1 MSKSLSSAVEIP
13 QAKVTRGWENI
24 VKLHH
29 HTPFCSLGTRGDSLG
44 GPLLLAHLPELV
56 AGISAQRTSHSD
68 CRDKPHWYDPHP
80 GTQ

>member
-1 MSKSLSSAVEIP
+1 MSTSLSLAVEIH

-24 VKLHH
+24 VKQHH
-29 HTPFCSLGTRGDSLG
+29 HTPFWLPGGTACRMWADSLG

-68 CRDKPHWYDPHP
+68 
-80 GTQ
+80 